1 MFRLVEGVHVN
12 NPQSP
17 ICWIATSASDL
28 IALIQ
33 TNGATSVEDQT
44 IMSPLPHSEFPSD
57 TFTLH

>member
-44 IMSPLPHSEFPSD
+44 TMSPQS
-57 TFTLH
+57 